1 MVDRPNVVVI
11 VADTFRRDHLG
22 AYGNP
27 FIRTPHLDAFARSSV
42 VFENHLLSS
51 FPTMPAR
58 ADFLTGTF
66 SYTHMGWEPLPRHL
80 MTLPEALSRE
90 GYLTMGIVDTPFFI
104 RNGFGYDRGFE
115 DFVWVRGQGDDTRP
129 HERADARSTWRSEE
143 DRMVART
150 MSEAERWLERHHKEE
165 RFFLYVDTWDPH
177 EPWDAPEYYTSSYR
191 EGYEGE
197 QIYPAYGKW
206 QEAGLSRD
214 DVDLAHA
221 TYCGEVT
228 MVDFWVGRLL
238 AKLDALNLRDNTVVL
253 FTSDHGFYFGEHGY
267 FGKAEWVHEPEAS
280 LTEDSSVPDWLAE
293 SWLLTVE
300 RSPLYKELTNV
311 PLMVRGPGLEPGR
324 RQAMTTAPDIAPTI
338 LELAGVDPPAPV
350 RGESFLGVLNGESE
364 EHRSFVVNSWPL
376 YFAQGEITLAV
387 DSRARRIASYMPLT
401 VTTRDRTL
409 IMGGP
414 AETPELY
421 DLASDPGEQNNIWGS
436 NVEEGLAL
444 MRRAISFLEHQG
456 TPEEYLA
463 PRRMALQRFA
473 SGSSARGGPAH
484 AGLHAGL
491 AEMEERVQWTGKE
504 AG

>member
-1 MVDRPNVVVI
+1 MSACPNVVFV
-11 VADTFRRDHLG
+11 VSDTFRRDHLG

-27 FIRTPHLDAFARSSV
+27 FIRTPHLDAFAKSSV

-58 ADFLTGTF
+58 ADILTGTF
-66 SYTHMGWEPLPRHL
+66 SYTHMGWEPLPTNL
-80 MTLPEALSRE
+80 STLPEILSRA

-104 RNGFGYDRGFE
+104 RNGFGYDRGFD

-129 HERADARSTWRSEE
+129 HERADARSVWRSEE

-150 MSEAERWLERHHKEE
+150 MSEAERWLERHYDE

-177 EPWDAPEYYTSSYR
+177 EPWDAPPYYTASYR
-191 EGYEGE
+191 EGYAGE
-197 QIYPAYGKW
+197 QIYPCYGNWKK
-206 QEAGLSRD
+206 AGLTKD
-214 DVDLAHA
+214 DIDLAYA

-238 AKLDALNLRDNTVVL
+238 AKLDALGLRDNTLVF
-253 FTSDHGFYFGEHGY
+253 FTSDHGFYFGEHDY

-280 LTEDSSVPDWLAE
+280 VSEDSSLPEWLAE

-300 RSPLYKELTNV
+300 WSPLYRELTNV
-311 PLMVRGPGLEPGR
+311 PLMVRGPGLKPGR
-324 RQAMTTAPDIAPTI
+324 RSAMTTAPDIAPTI
-338 LELAGVDPPAPV
+338 LQLAGVEPPATV
-350 RGESFLGVLNGESE
+350 RGESFLDVLRDEGEE
-364 EHRSFVVNSWPL
+364 NRQFIVNSWPL

-421 DLASDPGEQNNIWGS
+421 DLASDPGEQNNIWGF
-436 NVEEGLAL
+436 NTEEGLNL
-444 MRRAISFLEHQG
+444 MRLAISFLEHQG
-456 TPEEYLA
+456 TPEEYLK

-473 SGSSARGGPAH
+473 AGSARGRPASTDF
-484 AGLHAGL
+484 
-491 AEMEERVQWTGKE
+491 EEIEERERWTGKE